1 MRILNKYSS
10 WLIIAIICI
19 YLGLYL
25 LNNKNSFLGKFDSDY
40 FGQLYSKS
48 QYVIGELSEGGIGD
62 DGLYAFAGYYYLF
75 KGGDVSSVNFEH
87 PPLGK
92 YLIGLSILLFKNENI
107 INIFYFILLLILTYK
122 ISQMILPN
130 KLFSLISVAI
140 LSIDPLFLDNL
151 IRSLLDL
158 PFTLFFIAAVYF
170 FLKGLLKPR
179 LFYLSFFFW
188 GAAFSTRFF
197 PAFIFIYL
205 YLLLFIYIYK
215 RKLLQAYLISSIVV
229 PTVYLLAH
237 ISFFVYHPSLIEFL
251 RHKKWMLNWFTGS
264 PVILGNIWII

>member
-48 QYVIGELSEGGIGD
+48 QYVIGELSKGGIGD
-62 DGLYAFAGYYYLF
+62 DGLYAFAGYFYTF
-75 KGGDVSSVNFEH
+75 AGGDVSSVNFEH

-92 YLIGLSILLFKNENI
+92 YLIGLSILVFQNENI
-107 INIFYFILLLILTYK
+107 INILYFILLLILTYK
-122 ISQMILPN
+122 IGQLILPD
-130 KLFSLISVAI
+130 KI
-140 LSIDPLFLDNL
+140 LSLSAVLVLTFDPLFLDNL

-158 PFTLFFIAAVYF
+158 PFALFFITGVYF
-170 FLKGLLKPR
+170 FLEGLNRSR
-179 LFYLSFFFW
+179 LFNLSFIFW
-188 GAAFSTRFF
+188 GGAFSTRFF